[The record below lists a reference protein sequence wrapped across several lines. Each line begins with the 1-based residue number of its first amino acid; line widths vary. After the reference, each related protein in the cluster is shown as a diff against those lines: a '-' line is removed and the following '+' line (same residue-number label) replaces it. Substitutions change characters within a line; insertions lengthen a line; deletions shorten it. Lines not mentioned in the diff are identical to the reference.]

1 MWYLSESPVGP
12 TLRLEADS
20 NCASWLMRTGKEGS
34 RPNKKARAYG
44 KLSLAELQDQC
55 EKYSPL
61 VDISQD
67 KNTAYLRQDV
77 GQQMVEVNTY
87 NVQGPAWAILLS
99 KTWACPQGIY
109 NLEEEEDAYPV
120 KL

>member
-1 MWYLSESPVGP
+1 M
-12 TLRLEADS
+12 
-20 NCASWLMRTGKEGS
+20 
-34 RPNKKARAYG
+34 
-44 KLSLAELQDQC
+44 AELQDQC

-77 GQQMVEVNTY
+77 GQRMVEVNTY